1 MAQINLE
8 NLRKVEKTRNT
19 IHDEVY
25 TTYTVFT
32 YGGEK
37 YVQFDMYGR
46 VDREMPEK
54 ISQTIQ
60 LDKDAAKYIVNLLS
74 QEFNLK

>member
-8 NLRKVEKTRNT
+8 SLKKVEKTRNN
-19 IHDEVY
+19 IHDEVF
-25 TTYTVFT
+25 TTYTVFMHE
-32 YGGEK
+32 GEK

-46 VDREMPEK
+46 VDRENPEK
-54 ISQTIQ
+54 ISQTVQINR
-60 LDKDAAKYIVNLLS
+60 DAAKYIVNLLS